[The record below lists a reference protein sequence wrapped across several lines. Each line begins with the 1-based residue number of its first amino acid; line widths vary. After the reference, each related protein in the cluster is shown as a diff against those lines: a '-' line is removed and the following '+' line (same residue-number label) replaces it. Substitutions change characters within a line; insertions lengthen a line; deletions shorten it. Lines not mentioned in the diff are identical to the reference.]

1 MSTSKTDIID
11 QKRPLR
17 PSVSRF
23 LRDRRGVTA
32 IEFGLVAAPFLAL
45 TFAIIEI
52 SLLFWNQQVLET
64 AVSNVARQLYT
75 GTFQQDAANS
85 GKSNAQLA
93 AEFKARL
100 CTEVRAM
107 FDCTSMITVDIRP
120 ASDFSGAAVGPPVTV
135 NPVTH
140 QKVYDTT
147 GWGYSQPQQNS
158 VVVVRAAM
166 QYPAFTSLLGANQ
179 ANLSNGNHLV
189 MASAAFRTEP
199 FGTAPV
205 PTN

>member
-1 MSTSKTDIID
+1 MTTSKTNIID
-11 QKRPLR
+11 PKRRSR
-17 PSVSRF
+17 PSLSRF
-23 LRDRRGVTA
+23 LHDRRGVTA

-64 AVSNVARQLYT
+64 AVANVARQLYT
-75 GTFQQDAANS
+75 GTFQQDSTNG

-93 AEFKARL
+93 AEFKTRL
-100 CTEVRAM
+100 CTEVHAM

-120 ASDFSGAAVGPPVTV
+120 AADFNGAAVGPPVTV

-147 GWGYSQPQQNS
+147 GWGYTQPQQNS

-166 QYPAFTSLLGANQ
+166 QYPAFTSILGANQ
-179 ANLSNGNHLV
+179 TNLSNGNHLV

>member
-1 MSTSKTDIID
+1 MSTSNTNEP
-11 QKRPLR
+11 RRRFR
-17 PSVSRF
+17 PSAAGF

-32 IEFGLVAAPFLAL
+32 VEFGLVAAPFLAL

-64 AVSNVARQLYT
+64 AVANVARQIYT
-75 GTFQQDAANS
+75 GSFQQDSTNS

-93 AEFKARL
+93 AEFKTRL
-100 CTEVRAM
+100 CAEVRAM
-107 FDCTSMITVDIRP
+107 FDCNSMITVDIRP
-120 ASDFSGAAVGPPVTV
+120 ASDFSNASVGVPVTTD
-135 NPVTH
+135 PITH

-147 GWGYSQPQQNS
+147 GWGYTQPQQNS

-166 QYPAFTSLLGANQ
+166 QYPAFTSILGANQ
-179 ANLSNGNHLV
+179 ANLSNGNHLI